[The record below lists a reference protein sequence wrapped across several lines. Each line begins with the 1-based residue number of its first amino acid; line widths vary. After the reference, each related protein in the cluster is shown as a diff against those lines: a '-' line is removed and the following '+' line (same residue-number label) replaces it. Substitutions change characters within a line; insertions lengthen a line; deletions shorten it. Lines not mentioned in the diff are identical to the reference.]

1 MVSGPEIPFQMAHAR
16 EVVSRGWTHIERQ
29 VTATEI
35 AVRDEPT
42 HAFDLARAL
51 IESTCRTIL
60 TERQVSYNRD
70 DDLPNLFRL
79 IRRNLPFLPPESSHE
94 ATARQSLEQTLSGL
108 QSAIQGICELRNQ
121 YGFSAHGHETA
132 PPRMEKTQA
141 ILVAGAA
148 DVIIGFLYGVHIQ
161 ANTTEITASPSLYEL
176 NQDFNNFIDESH
188 EICAVL
194 DVAFWPSEVLFQM
207 EPETYRLRL
216 AEFIAGAE
224 SPEEMDD
231 DG

>member
-1 MVSGPEIPFQMAHAR
+1 MVSSPEIPFHMVHAR
-16 EVVSRGWTHIERQ
+16 EAVYRGWTHIERQ
-29 VTATEI
+29 VMATEI

-42 HAFDLARAL
+42 HAFDLARTL

-60 TERQVSYNRD
+60 TERQVSYNHG

-79 IRRNLPFLPPESSHE
+79 IRRTLPFLPPESSQE

-108 QSAIQGICELRNQ
+108 QSAVQGISELRNE
-121 YGFSAHGHETA
+121 YGFASHGHETHT
-132 PPRMEKTQA
+132 PRMERTQA

-161 ANTTEITASPSLYEL
+161 ADTTEITNSPSLYQQ
-176 NQDFNNFIDESH
+176 NHDFNNFIDENH
-188 EICAVL
+188 EICTVL

-216 AEFIAGAE
+216 AEFTAGAE
-224 SPEEMDD
+224 GPEEMDA
-231 DG
+231 